1 MCKFDKN
8 DDKVDDKDDDGD
20 GVEVDEDVDD
30 CGSCDGWWSAV

>member
-8 DDKVDDKDDDGD
+8 DDKVDEGD
-20 GVEVDEDVDD
+20 GVEVDEDEDVDD